1 MSVVAQ
7 CQAATKKLETLIASG
22 SLDAAAPVMKEIKLL
37 LIKLGGAGASG
48 GGDGDAEIAAAV
60 AALEAFVVHSVKS
73 RDDVAFGRYFAQL
86 RAFYSKTTTL
96 AATPNQPKV
105 LGLNLVRLL
114 VDNRLA
120 DFHAELELLPQ
131 EAASSPFVRFPVEL
145 ERSLM
150 EGMYQ
155 QVLHARQKFPDP
167 LFAECVVF
175 VRVCV
180 RACVRACA
188 ESWRWSVVMMVLCA
202 RARSPVALEAR
213 SIVSASGSAARGRG
227 AALATRTRYVAR
239 KSPVSPH
246 PLVPLAGTRCNFRL
260 DVACCPAAPCVMCI
274 LRACMCMR
282 ACVRACVCALM
293 QVPGPAGGRR
303 AGGD

>member
-202 RARSPVALEAR
+202 RAIACCSRSKEHRLSEWIR
-213 SIVSASGSAARGRG
+213 SQG
-227 AALATRTRYVAR
+227 ALATRTRYVAR

-274 LRACMCMR
+274 LRACMCVR
-282 ACVRACVCALM
+282 ACVRACMCALM